1 MPHPAK
7 DRWDD
12 HGTPLAEHGPCPGC
26 GSTTEVGS
34 HFDTAWCC
42 ACGWKGALQPAQR
55 ITEAVVAPGAW
66 VTWGSSFGVVE
77 SVHTGPVPG
86 ARGPAVGTS
95 AAPAARVR
103 LHVPSRGAWAATEV
117 CLAIPC
123 SAVSTTA
130 PLPIATGEAV
140 VAGSFEDIR
149 RKVRDAIKARIGA
162 LAGVDVYVWVV
173 DIGSDWVVYEGSE
186 SCLYMSPYKVTAAG
200 VELGVPVEVYQLTTY
215 VTKTEPAAAT
225 ESVDG
230 RILASVG
237 SDQGGGRIFRTQIIA
252 VGASKNGRNYGRPVL
267 EAAAG
272 LYEGTRAYDHHR
284 TDQEIATGTVAGLVG
299 VYRNVAMGEHGLEAD
314 LHLLPSASHIGE
326 MLDESLVNQA
336 AGLAPLVGISH
347 DVSALPGPVDPVTK
361 LRDVAQIVAVNSAD
375 VVAVPA
381 AGGRATR
388 MVASLGGDTPNPATL
403 HKEIHVNL
411 KQLLALLRAATPA
424 QRPTLLTEH
433 AQFIEGLGMTADDVL
448 ALAVPVTESAPP
460 PAAPVAPAPAA
471 PVTESAAPVQT
482 IARTSTMGRLLVS
495 TAVAAAKL
503 PDALV
508 ESVLGELPEAFT
520 EAELETKVQAYAR
533 ISEGLEKAGMRP
545 SVPDVKVTGDE
556 RAKKIAA
563 VDAMLAGNYREGYRS
578 VKQAFVDVTGR
589 SPRAFDEDFS
599 RTIMQ
604 ETIGAVLYDSARRA
618 TESLDSTSWAQILG
632 DSITRRMVAEYSQPS
647 LQSWRMVVN
656 IGPPIADFRTQRI
669 TRMGGYGTLPTVLEG
684 APYQALTSAGDEE
697 ATYALAKKGGTED
710 YTLEMVANDDLRAL
724 QAIPRKLGQAASQT
738 IYRHVWDQF
747 AISVPTCTY
756 DSVALFHASHANTT
770 STALSSTALE
780 VSRKNMRKQAGYG
793 DTANI
798 LSLAPKFL
806 ITVPDLEAL
815 AFELCTSA
823 VAIPSGAPVGA
834 ASNIPNLHQGMTPV
848 IIDYWSAT
856 TTTAWFLAAD
866 PAMCPTI
873 EVGFYQ
879 GREDPELFTQSD
891 PTVGSAF
898 SADKVTWKVRH
909 IYGSAPVDH
918 RGLSRG
924 NS

>member
-1 MPHPAK
+1 MYV
-7 DRWDD
+7 
-12 HGTPLAEHGPCPGC
+12 LLCEGC
-26 GSTTEVGS
+26 GHTEPY
-34 HFDTAWCC
+34 
-42 ACGWKGALQPAQR
+42 QQ
-55 ITEAVVAPGAW
+55 VAPAGAHGRLPEFPGRCPRCVRELRVADLVGPQRVTESVLAAGTW
-66 VTWGSSFGVVE
+66 VTWRSSFGVVE

-86 ARGPAVGTS
+86 ARGPAVGTV

-103 LHVPSRGAWAATEV
+103 LYVPSRGAWTATEV

-123 SAVSTTA
+123 SAVAATA
-130 PLPIATGEAV
+130 PLPTVAAEAV

-173 DIGSDWVVYEGSE
+173 DIGADWVVYEGAE
-186 SCLYMSPYKVTAAG
+186 SCLYMCPYKVTGAV

-215 VTKTEPAAAT
+215 VTKTEPAAVT

-267 EAAAG
+267 EAAAS

-361 LRDVAQIVAVNSAD
+361 LREVAAIVAVNSAD

-388 MVASLGGDTPNPATL
+388 MVASLGGDTPTPHHPL
-403 HKEIHVNL
+403 PKENHVNL

-433 AQFIEGLGMTADDVL
+433 AQFIESLGMAADDVL
-448 ALAVPVTESAPP
+448 GLAVPVTESTAPP
-460 PAAPVAPAPAA
+460 APTPAAPA
-471 PVTESAAPVQT
+471 PVTEASAPVQT
-482 IARTSTMGRLLVS
+482 IARASAMGRLLVT
-495 TAVAAAKL
+495 TAVGQANL
-503 PDALV
+503 PAALV
-508 ESVLGELPEAFT
+508 ESVLGELHEAFT
-520 EAELETKVQAYAR
+520 EAELDAKVQAFAR

-545 SVPDVKVTGDE
+545 SVPDVKITGEE
-556 RAKKIAA
+556 RSKKVAA
-563 VDAMLAGNYREGYRS
+563 LDAMLAGNYREGYRS
-578 VKQAFVDVTGR
+578 VKQAFVDITGR
-589 SPRAFDEDFS
+589 APRAFDEDFA

-604 ETIGAVLYDSARRA
+604 ETIGASLYDSARRS

-632 DSITRRMVAEYSQPS
+632 DSITRRMVAEYGQPS
-647 LQSWRMVVN
+647 LQSWRQVVN
-656 IGPPIADFRTQRI
+656 IGPPITDFRTQRI

-684 APYQALTSAGDEE
+684 APYQPLTSAGDEE
-697 ATYALAKKGGTED
+697 ATYTLAKKGGTED
-710 YTLEMVANDDLRAL
+710 YTLEMIANDDLRAL

-747 AISVPTCTY
+747 AVSVPTCTY
-756 DSVALFHASHANTT
+756 DSVALFHASHSNTT
-770 STALSSTALE
+770 ATALSSTALE

-793 DTANI
+793 DSANI
-798 LSLAPKFL
+798 LSLTPKFL
-806 ITVPDLEAL
+806 ITVPDLEPL
-815 AFELCTSA
+815 AYQLCMSA

-834 ASNIPNLHQGMTPV
+834 ASNTPNLHQGLQL
-848 IIDYWSAT
+848 IIVDYWSTT
-856 TTTAWFLAAD
+856 TTTAWFLSAD

-873 EVGFYQ
+873 ELGFYQ
-879 GREDPELFTQSD
+879 GREEPELFSQTD